1 MRESIGSIALYNF
14 IIIYIIITFGFMA
27 GMVSYN
33 KAFKIN
39 SRVIGAIEKYEGWN
53 DGSQKEAD
61 NALAVLGY
69 RQKNSSFSCPDRP
82 AKENASVENN
92 DSNYQYCVY
101 YMAYDDECYYK
112 YGVTTYIYLDLPIVG
127 NLSFPIH
134 GKSNR
139 IYKFTDHQQTPDGKY
154 KCSYRK

>member
-14 IIIYIIITFGFMA
+14 IIIYIIITFGFLC

-53 DGSQKEAD
+53 DGSRKEAD
-61 NALAVLGY
+61 YVLGVLGY
-69 RQKNSSFSCPDRP
+69 RRKSSTFSCPNRD
-82 AKENASVENN
+82 NASVLNN
-92 DSNYQYCVY
+92 SSAYQYCVY
-101 YMAYDDECYYK
+101 DMGYDKDRYYK
-112 YGVTTYIYLDLPIVG
+112 YGVTTYIYIDLPVVG

-134 GKSNR
+134 GTSNR
-139 IYKFTDHQQTPDGKY
+139 IYKFTDSQKH
-154 KCSYRK
+154 

>member
-1 MRESIGSIALYNF
+1 MRESIGSVTLYNF

-33 KAFKIN
+33 KAFRIN

-53 DGSQKEAD
+53 SGSQKEAD
-61 NALAVLGY
+61 YVLQTLGY
-69 RQKNSSFSCPDRP
+69 RQKTSNFRCPSRNDGEILNNS
-82 AKENASVENN
+82 
-92 DSNYQYCVY
+92 SNYQYCVY
-101 YMAYDDECYYK
+101 DLGYDKNGYYK
-112 YGVTTYIYLDLPIVG
+112 YGVTTYIYIDLPIIG

-139 IYKFTDHQQTPDGKY
+139 IYKFTDSQEH
-154 KCSYRK
+154 

>member
-53 DGSQKEAD
+53 TGSRMEAD
-61 NALAVLGY
+61 NALAILGY
-69 RQKNSSFSCPDRP
+69 RRKNSSFSCGKRP
-82 AKENASVENN
+82 GSEKATSLDTGSE
-92 DSNYQYCVY
+92 YQYCIY
-101 YMAYDDECYYK
+101 YMGYDNNERYYK

-139 IYKFTDHQQTPDGKY
+139 IYKFTDSQNTPDR
-154 KCSYRK
+154 RK